1 MKKALVAIDTS
12 SVSRCLIAFA
22 FEYAL
27 RMKVDKL
34 DFIHV
39 VEYRDQSVPGYV
51 EYSIAPDTE
60 KIKHKL
66 SEMIKEKSYRAG
78 IPDLPH
84 LLIIRTGS
92 PSEEIVKKAEEDNYD
107 TILIGHRGMSNLE
120 RFFIGSVAA
129 KVVRHAPC
137 DVLVHKPEDTDQPC
151 AG

>member
-12 SVSRCLIAFA
+12 SVSRCLVAFA
-22 FEYAL
+22 FEYAI

-60 KIKHKL
+60 RTKHEL
-66 SEMIKEKSYRAG
+66 SYMIKEKADKAG

-92 PSEEIVKKAEEDNYD
+92 PPEEIVKKAEEDNYD
-107 TILIGHRGMSNLE
+107 TILIGHRGMSDLE

-137 DVLVHKPEDTDQPC
+137 DVLVHKPKTTDQPC
-151 AG
+151 TG